1 MRSFMSFTLL
11 GKYKYPLRNLQGLIK
26 EDNRFKP
33 YSCWVKN
40 NTNICSPRKF
50 LSFVNQENEEKQN
63 LIHDKF

>member
-1 MRSFMSFTLL
+1 MRSFTSFKLL

-40 NTNICSPRKF
+40 NTNIYSPRKF
-50 LSFVNQENEEKQN
+50 LSFVNQEMKKNK
-63 LIHDKF
+63 I